1 MEKQKE
7 KRKGKVGR
15 VLNFTPGDVEANRAG
30 FISHNQRKR
39 LLRLCFVSQE
49 FFWYTG
55 FSLYLL
61 GSSIAVLNTSMN
73 IWGRLIYSSIVGF
86 LALLIV
92 YGPLWIGHL
101 QPYFDD
107 LRSRKVRRV
116 LLTAGQNYYKVGT
129 SRYHIPYWQQDVLN
143 PNHDYWLYITPSVYT
158 SGPIILSLEVVTQ
171 HS

>member
-1 MEKQKE
+1 MEKQKA
-7 KRKGKVGR
+7 KRKGKIGR

-55 FSLYLL
+55 FSLFFIYI
-61 GSSIAVLNTSMN
+61 GFYIALNNPFSPWILIGASLPIIFGVL
-73 IWGRLIYSSIVGF
+73 I
-86 LALLIV
+86 A
-92 YGPLWIGHL
+92 YGPLWSGHL
-101 QPYFDD
+101 QAYFED

-116 LLTAGQNYYKVGT
+116 LLEAGQNYYKVGT

-143 PNHDYWLYITPSVYT
+143 LNHDYWLYITPSVYT
-158 SGPIILSLEVVTQ
+158 SGPIILSLEVA
-171 HS
+171 